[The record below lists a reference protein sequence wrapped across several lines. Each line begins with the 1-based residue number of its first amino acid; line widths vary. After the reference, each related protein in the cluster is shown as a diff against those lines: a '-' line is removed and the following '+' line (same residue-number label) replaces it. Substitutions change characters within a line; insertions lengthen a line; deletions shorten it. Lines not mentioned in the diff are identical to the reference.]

1 MKCDVLTVTKRLA
14 RSTLLPSGVA
24 VYASPENL
32 KANEEE
38 KKVCL
43 LESLQGEKTLV
54 VQ

>member
-14 RSTLLPSGVA
+14 RNALLPSGVA

-38 KKVCL
+38 KKVCAVESDKSL
-43 LESLQGEKTLV
+43 LMH
-54 VQ
+54 

>member
-14 RSTLLPSGVA
+14 RSALLPSGVA

-38 KKVCL
+38 KEVCVV
-43 LESLQGEKTLV
+43 ESFKSDNKFWLY
-54 VQ
+54 